1 MWRVLVYLAI
11 VAALA
16 AGAIWLADQPGR
28 VAFVW
33 DGTSYSVGLALGAI
47 LLVVAVA
54 GLLVLEAL
62 IRFVLGLPERVSEAT
77 VGRKRRK
84 GLVALSRGMVAVG
97 AGDEASAR
105 RYSREAQKYLKAD
118 EPLVLLLRA
127 QAAQIAG
134 DHSDAKAAFQA
145 MAQTEDTRVLGLRGL
160 YVEARR
166 RGDRDAAYLHAREAA
181 KLAPSVSW
189 ANEAVLESY
198 VAKGDWKAAL
208 DLVERRAALG
218 VIDKATSKRHRAVL
232 MTADAL
238 SHGEADEDAALE
250 RAKEALR
257 LAPDLVPAAVLAGR
271 ILARR
276 LEVKKAAKIVEAAWK
291 VTPHPDLADVY
302 VHLRT
307 GDSTHD
313 RMERAEKLA
322 TLSTWSL
329 EGRLALARAAL
340 EAREFKKARETL
352 AVLAA
357 DRPPVRVCLLMA
369 EIERAEHGSGVAV
382 REWLARAVHAPR
394 DKAWVADGIV
404 SDRWA
409 PISPVTGRLDAFEWR
424 EPPEGASAAGTA
436 VIDAVVGDLDDA
448 PRQPISIEPP
458 VYKQAALAPQAAA
471 QETKPAPTPPVP
483 TPPPAAPAA
492 PAASAPPP
500 RAASEAVIVTP
511 TPAPAPAPQKPTA
524 HEEPVRTASAAPA
537 PAPETRPAPSPAAAA
552 AATAPVAANAPE
564 PAPAPSPSPS
574 PAPAPKPDPA
584 AAIVTPSH
592 VRRETPPAPR
602 SEAAPAPVAASPVA
616 ASPVAASPVASAS
629 VASSPAEPAPAEKA
643 EAAAEPA
650 PSGSLSDRDRINAAV
665 ARATRKETL
674 AAPAPTPAAEP
685 APEAEEPPP
694 FATRPPDDPGVPEEP
709 EAKPQKRSRFRL
721 FG

>member
-33 DGTSYSVGLALGAI
+33 AGTSYSVGLALGAI

-134 DHSDAKAAFQA
+134 DHTDAKAAFQA

-181 KLAPSVSW
+181 KIAPAVSW

-232 MTADAL
+232 MTADAI

-302 VHLRT
+302 VHLRS

-313 RMERAEKLA
+313 RLERAEKLA

-352 AVLAA
+352 SVLAA

-394 DKAWVADGIV
+394 DKGWVADGIV

-424 EPPEGASAAGTA
+424 EPPEGASTAGTA

-448 PRQPISIEPP
+448 PRQPIGIEPP
-458 VYKQAALAPQAAA
+458 VYKQAALAPVPQPSA
-471 QETKPAPTPPVP
+471 QETKPAPTPPAP
-483 TPPPAAPAA
+483 SSAPAPETRPAQPPA
-492 PAASAPPP
+492 
-500 RAASEAVIVTP
+500 RAAETVIVTP
-511 TPAPAPAPQKPTA
+511 TPAPSPAPLKATA
-524 HEEPVRTASAAPA
+524 HEEPVRTAAAAPAPAA

-552 AATAPVAANAPE
+552 AAAVPVAANAPE
-564 PAPAPSPSPS
+564 PAPES
-574 PAPAPKPDPA
+574 APKPDPA

-592 VRRETPPAPR
+592 IRRETPPAPR
-602 SEAAPAPVAASPVA
+602 AEAAPAAA
-616 ASPVAASPVASAS
+616 
-629 VASSPAEPAPAEKA
+629 AEPAPAAVDKPEP
-643 EAAAEPA
+643 AAEPA
-650 PSGSLSDRDRINAAV
+650 PSGGLSDRDRINAAV
-665 ARATRKETL
+665 ARATRKETV
-674 AAPAPTPAAEP
+674 AAPAPTPAAEEP
-685 APEAEEPPP
+685 APVAEEPPP

-709 EAKPQKRSRFRL
+709 EAKPPKRSRFRL